1 METVIRHRVLAFCV
15 QISPYKTISAWGNSL
30 ECIWEIPLNHVIKT
44 TTDQVTRWYHLMNGE
59 NSISIKMHI
68 WILRDA
74 IRQLQVEGCSLRYL
88 VCNLIK
94 ITSLWRDKEM
104 KTLEKTK
111 SNAQA
116 DLKLFILLLS
126 LPVLGLQLCTTTL
139 SMKLPNAG
147 VILNCS

>member
-1 METVIRHRVLAFCV
+1 MLKWMETVIRHRVLAFCV

-104 KTLEKTK
+104 KTLEKTP
-111 SNAQA
+111 
-116 DLKLFILLLS
+116 KL
-126 LPVLGLQLCTTTL
+126 TL
-139 SMKLPNAG
+139 SSSSFSLAFQCWD
-147 VILNCS
+147 CSCVPPHSAWNSQTLELS